1 MSVATELSAERV
13 WEALAQIPD
22 PEIPVISLVDLGVVR
37 DVAVEGEHVRVEFM
51 PTFLGCPA
59 LEVMR
64 NLMADAVRELGGEPE
79 VGRGRRGGLD
89 VGPHH
94 ARGPR
99 EAPRGRLRPAGPA
112 SRIRR

>member
-37 DVAVEGEHVRVEFM
+37 DVAVDGEHVRVEFM

-79 VGRGRRGGLD
+79 VVVVAEEGWT
-89 VGPHH
+89 
-94 ARGPR
+94 
-99 EAPRGRLRPAGPA
+99 
-112 SRIRR
+112 